1 MKWNRKTLALKINAG
16 AYGAD
21 PVPTATANFL
31 VAQNVDIT
39 PVEMELDAYNPVSSS
54 FGEEQKIIGAR
65 WSTVSFDVLVGGGG
79 APLGD
84 ANTVPNHDALLRV
97 SGFARTL
104 SAGVSTLYSLINN
117 GEEHGVM
124 YYWNDGM
131 LHVVRGL
138 RGKLA
143 WNYSAKRAAIATFTG
158 MGLATPSADQGM
170 PAETLPVI
178 PRPVA
183 VNSSNTT
190 LLIGSYS
197 ASVSAFTLDLGSDVQ
212 YLNRLAQ
219 EEVSIV
225 GRQMSGRITL
235 QLPSIAEQ
243 DFIGP
248 AGLCTLGTPVNL
260 TLNHGTQAGNIV
272 RKVLTGAQ
280 LLQPKLKNEQ
290 GMTMLEATVHVPK
303 NRMEIT
309 YL

>member
-1 MKWNRKTLALKINAG
+1 MKWNLKTLAFKMNAG
-16 AYGAD
+16 AYGSD

-39 PVEMELDAYNPVSSS
+39 PVEMELDAYAPVSSS
-54 FGEEQKIIGAR
+54 FGEEQKIVGAK

-79 APLGD
+79 TPLGD
-84 ANTVPNHDALLRV
+84 ATKVPNHDALLRV

-104 SAGVSTLYSLINN
+104 SAGVSTLYSLINS
-117 GEEHGVM
+117 GEEHGAM

-131 LHVVRGL
+131 LHKVLGL

-143 WNYSAKRAAIATFTG
+143 WNYTAKRAAIATFTG
-158 MGLATPSADQGM
+158 MGLSVPSTDQSM

-183 VNSSNTT
+183 VNAANTT

-197 ASVSAFTLDLGSDVQ
+197 ARFSAFTLDLGSDVQ
-212 YLNRLAQ
+212 YLNRTGH
-219 EEVSIV
+219 EEVAIV

-235 QLPSIAEQ
+235 QLPTIAEQ
-243 DFIGP
+243 DFTGP
-248 AGLCTLGTPVNL
+248 AGLCTLGTAVNL

-290 GMTMLEATVHVPK
+290 GITMLEATVHVPK
-303 NRMEIT
+303 NRLEIT